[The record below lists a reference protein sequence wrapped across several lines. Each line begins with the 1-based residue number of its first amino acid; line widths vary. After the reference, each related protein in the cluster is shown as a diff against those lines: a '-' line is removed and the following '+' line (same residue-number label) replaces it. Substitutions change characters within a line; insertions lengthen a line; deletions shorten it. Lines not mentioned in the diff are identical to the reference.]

1 MNSLRQATRPN
12 TPELRIPFQAKP
24 DEKQI
29 AGDGTN
35 VYLNARR
42 EWNERYGSYI
52 AREKAWRLTA
62 ILALSC
68 AVISIT
74 GVIFLA
80 SQNRLVPY
88 VVAVDKLG
96 SVVTVRRADV
106 AAAPD
111 ERVIRAQL
119 ARWIQNVR
127 SVYTDAGAERTVI
140 NEAYA
145 MVNQHGPAYNTLNEF
160 FKANQP
166 FERAKAQTVGVE
178 VESVL
183 PITGNT
189 WRVEWMESIRGRDGS
204 LMSKT
209 AQQAS
214 ITVSINPPTDEATIL
229 LNPMGIYVDSYSW
242 SQRL

>member
-1 MNSLRQATRPN
+1 MNSLRQATKPH

-24 DEKQI
+24 EAKQ
-29 AGDGTN
+29 AEGDSAN

-52 AREKAWRLTA
+52 ARERAWRLTA

-68 AVISIT
+68 AVISVA
-74 GVIFLA
+74 GVVFLA

-88 VVAVDKLG
+88 VIAVDKLG
-96 SVVTVRRADV
+96 SAVAVRRAD
-106 AAAPD
+106 AATSPD

-140 NEAYA
+140 QEAYG
-145 MVNQHGPAYNTLNEF
+145 MVNQHGPAYNALNDF

-178 VESVL
+178 VQSVL
-183 PITGNT
+183 PIAGNT
-189 WRVEWMESIRGRDGS
+189 WRVEWIESIRGRDGS
-204 LMSKT
+204 LVSKN

-214 ITVSINPPTDEATIL
+214 ITVSINPPKDEATIL